1 MQRHKWQA
9 ISRRNFVQLAG
20 LGSAG
25 LIASAC
31 AAPARPAAVPAS
43 RSPTGTLAGPEV
55 KLGAVFPLT
64 GRWADFARKNS
75 IALEMAAEEIN
86 ARGGIDGVRIRTT
99 LFDDASQPEA
109 AAALVEQLATEDHVL
124 AILGPFSS
132 SEAEAAFP
140 VANRLAV
147 PVIAQASSK
156 QGLGR
161 AHRPWAFR
169 SHVDEAR
176 MAAPAVRKWVE
187 LYNVRS
193 AVVVHDVLDAVSENL
208 GSEVFPAIARQLGVT
223 IANEGGYLTFRTNDT
238 DYTAQVAS
246 LRPLRFDGILFGG
259 VHPDGAR
266 FLAEMRKQGFPQM
279 MVGGSPLFND
289 SFLRHG
295 GPAVNGTIVP
305 TTFYSSLPDPQA
317 QDWVARFRE
326 RARLAT
332 MPAVDPDFGDVNV
345 YNCIYLLVDLIQS
358 QGVTNRPE
366 DLAADRERI
375 RRGLSET
382 RAFPGLA
389 GTTGFNEDGDGL
401 RPVYVLKAQDGQWV
415 RVN

>member
-1 MQRHKWQA
+1 MQRRRRQTV
-9 ISRRNFVQLAG
+9 SRREFLHLAG
-20 LGSAG
+20 LGGAA
-25 LIASAC
+25 LASAC

-43 RSPTGTLAGPEV
+43 RSPTGTLAGPAV
-55 KLGAVFPLT
+55 NLGAVFPLT

-86 ARGGIDGVRIRTT
+86 ARGGIDGVRIQTL
-99 LFDDASQPEA
+99 LFDDASLPET
-109 AAALVEQLATEDHVL
+109 AAALVEKLGTEDRVL

-176 MAAPAVRKWVE
+176 LAAPAVRRWVD
-187 LYNVRS
+187 LYSIRS

-208 GSEVFPAIARQLGVT
+208 GSDVLPAVARQMGVT
-223 IANEGGYLTFRTNDT
+223 IANEGHYLTFRTNDT

-246 LRPLRFDGILFGG
+246 LRQYRFDGILFGG
-259 VHPDGAR
+259 VHAEGMR
-266 FLAEMRKQGFPQM
+266 FLAEMRKQDFPQM

-295 GPAVNGTIVP
+295 GAAVNGTIVP
-305 TTFYSSLPDPQA
+305 TSFYSGLPEPEVQA
-317 QDWVARFRE
+317 WVARFRE

-332 MPAVDPDFGDVNV
+332 VPAVDPDFGDVNV
-345 YNCIYLLVDLIQS
+345 YNTVYLLVDLIES

-366 DLAADRERI
+366 NLAADRDRI
-375 RRGLSET
+375 RRGLSQT

-389 GTTGFNEDGDGL
+389 GTMGFNEDGDGL
-401 RPVYVLKAQDGQWV
+401 RPVFVLMAQDGQWV